1 MACDLEGIVLSKLNP
16 SITHPGPT
24 KFGEDRHLNTW
35 EEFGDKQANK
45 QTLLEFYS
53 SLRQQIKTTHLMQC
67 GALYCEVNSEHEK
80 VTALTDC
87 LLRKS

>member
-1 MACDLEGIVLSKLNP
+1 MQSFMNYCRYHIGDYFTYYTTTRLEDLV
-16 SITHPGPT
+16 
-24 KFGEDRHLNTW
+24 
-35 EEFGDKQANK
+35 
-45 QTLLEFYS
+45 YS

-87 LLRKS
+87 LLRKINMRFYALER

>member
-1 MACDLEGIVLSKLNP
+1 MFRHVLKAG
-16 SITHPGPT
+16 SI
-24 KFGEDRHLNTW
+24 RYLV
-35 EEFGDKQANK
+35 
-45 QTLLEFYS
+45 YS

-87 LLRKS
+87 LLRKINMRFYALEG